1 MIRTLL
7 RNVFKVGMFSAFLM
21 ALALFSGLMTIH
33 YIFALGDVAVPD
45 ITNQEMVVAIDLL
58 AAQHLK
64 LKVVDHRFDP
74 EVKFDHIITQ
84 DPLPE
89 TMLKKNRVVR
99 VVLSKGT
106 ESSTIPNV
114 VGKRIQEARRL
125 LRGSPFR
132 VGNLAY
138 VHTSEAPV
146 DYIVAQ
152 TPLPSS
158 EGQMGDRIDLLVSLG
173 PYKTVMVMPDL
184 VQEQLRYGADV
195 ISKLGLVLGKVER
208 DPDYPLPLPPDTII
222 SQIPKPG
229 TLVEEQNLV
238 NFVVTGAASPVTGG
252 LPAPSL
258 PLTYQTVEYSVPVGS
273 FNREVL
279 VMVRNAEGISEVFR
293 QEVPSGRQ
301 LLLQIPVIGETVMEV
316 YIDGVLDDV
325 RRIEAQRIETQRSG
339 AQ

>member
-1 MIRTLL
+1 MIRTVL
-7 RNVFKVGMFSAFLM
+7 RRVFKVGMFSAFLI

-45 ITNQEMVVAIDLL
+45 VTNQEMVVAVDLL

-64 LKVVDHRFDP
+64 LKAVDARFDSD
-74 EVKFDHIITQ
+74 VKFDHIIAQ
-84 DPLPE
+84 DPPAG
-89 TMLKKNRVVR
+89 TITKKNHIIR

-106 ESSTIPNV
+106 EASTIPNV
-114 VGKRIQEARRL
+114 VGKRVQEARSL

-132 VGNLAY
+132 AGNLAY

-152 TPLPSS
+152 TPLASS

-184 VQEQLRYGADV
+184 VQEQMRYGAEV

-238 NFVVTGAASPVTGG
+238 NLVVTGTASLATELPV
-252 LPAPSL
+252 PSL
-258 PLTYQTVEYSVPVGS
+258 PLTYQTVEYTTPLGA
-273 FNREVL
+273 FDREVL
-279 VMVRNAEGISEVFR
+279 VMVRNAEGVSEVFR

-316 YIDGVLDDV
+316 YVDGVLDDV
-325 RRIEAQRIETQRSG
+325 RRIEAVRRIETQ
-339 AQ
+339 